1 MSKITLILG
10 GVRSGKSRL
19 AIKMAKEKGKKVA
32 FIATCRPLDL
42 DREMK
47 KRIELH
53 KNSRP
58 KNWKTF
64 EEPEDIGLLL
74 KNIDNDFDLIII
86 DCLTLLVSN
95 LLLKGLKEKDIERRI
110 EKIGRAGTDI
120 IIVSNEV
127 GLGIVPDNKLARDFR
142 DIAGKM
148 NQVMAK
154 RASKVFFMA
163 SGIPLE
169 IKGGEE

>member
-1 MSKITLILG
+1 MSKIALILG
-10 GVRSGKSRL
+10 GVRSGKSQL

-32 FIATCRPLDL
+32 FVATCRPLDN
-42 DREMK
+42 EMK

-53 KNSRP
+53 KNARP

-64 EEPEDIGLLL
+64 EEPEDVGLLL
-74 KNIDNDFDLIII
+74 EKIGNNFDVIII

-95 LLLKGLKEKDIERRI
+95 LLLKGLKEKDIEQ
-110 EKIGRAGTDI
+110 KIRKIMNAKTNL

-154 RASKVFFMA
+154 KASKVFFMA

>member
-10 GVRSGKSRL
+10 GARSGKSQL

-32 FIATCRPLDL
+32 FIATCRPLD
-42 DREMK
+42 REMK
-47 KRIELH
+47 KRIGLH
-53 KNSRP
+53 KKVRP
-58 KNWKTF
+58 ENWKTF
-64 EEPEDIGLLL
+64 EEPEDVGLLL
-74 KNIDNDFDLIII
+74 EKIGNNFDVVIL

-95 LLLKGLKEKDIERRI
+95 LLLKGLREKSIEQ
-110 EKIGRAGTDI
+110 KIRKIMNPKANL
-120 IIVSNEV
+120 IIVSNAV

-154 RASKVFFMA
+154 KADNVFFMA
-163 SGIPLE
+163 SGLVLK
-169 IKGGEE
+169 IK